1 MQEVKNVNTERQYSA
16 RIDIFQ
22 GLNRTYGAGDGEA
35 VDIRNLSTDKYP
47 ALTTRAPRSRVGT
60 WESAT
65 DVYEVNGHT
74 VVVDGYNLYWDG
86 TMITGLNPSPKQFA
100 LVGGKLVIWPDR
112 LYIDTQTGKVR
123 SLEVKVTA
131 SATIGD
137 DRTIA
142 AGSPTASLTGEYHG
156 GGDIA
161 PGEARPVWITLYKN
175 LRWENGEW
183 AYDQRLLVQGGP
195 TAQYIGWYFIGPALT
210 YAESQA
216 PTPTD
221 YDQYGRLTA
230 VDLPSYTY
238 EQYDRTKGAGLTD
251 YFEAGDSISISGST
265 LLVNNREAALLEDV
279 QDGQLTLTEG
289 TLIKYAK
296 YLTVSDPI
304 APGTYYFAPSSSSQ
318 VTKKKI
324 KVPRT
329 IRAGE
334 QIVYFETGE
343 TTVQQPWNQWE
354 PSVTMKVSTYYVYD
368 PKIRT
373 FEELEE
379 DKFSGGTGLTTITV
393 NNTYSGAAE
402 TLTFERKV
410 PKLAYIC
417 AHNNRLYGVSNEE
430 KTTIYNT
437 VTKQYEEV
445 TSRTLFA
452 SALGYPT
459 RFYSFEGLT
468 TDSYAVAIGG
478 NGDFTGICEYSN
490 AVLAWKEDAM
500 YRLTGDY
507 PAEYYLRNYV
517 VDGVKAGAHGSLTV
531 INETLYYLS
540 PYGVMRY
547 AGSTPV
553 LTSYNLGLQGF
564 TFGAA
569 GRDKMHYLLS
579 LQDEDGTWK
588 LYSYDT
594 VHGLWTISGEER
606 AQSICRKG
614 DYALLCIGGK
624 VYRTGDAAGTEE
636 IAWSVTLPEWTE
648 ASFRKKQH
656 LYVRIEAEAESGNC
670 TLEYRTNGGTWRTAG
685 TLRSWDVLTTG
696 RRDWQYELHTERC
709 ERLQLRLS
717 GSGKWTL
724 RALERIF
731 VLGSSEA

>member
-1 MQEVKNVNTERQYSA
+1 MNREQKNLQ
-16 RIDIFQ
+16 RITTFG

-65 DVYEVNGHT
+65 DLYEVNGHT
-74 VVVDGYNLYWDG
+74 VVVDGYSLYWDG

-142 AGSPTASLTGEYHG
+142 AGSPSASLTGEYHG

-175 LRWENGEW
+175 LRWENGAW

-216 PTPTD
+216 PTSTD

-265 LLVNNREAALLEDV
+265 LLVNNREAALIENV
-279 QDGQLTLTEG
+279 QDGQITLPEG

-296 YLTVSDPI
+296 YLTVSSPI
-304 APGTYYFAPSSSSQ
+304 SPGKYLFDTPYS
-318 VTKKKI
+318 VDVLGGTKKKI
-324 KVPRT
+324 IVPRT

-334 QIVYFETGE
+334 QIVYFDTGE

-379 DKFSGGTGLTTITV
+379 DKSSGGTGLTTITV

-564 TFGAA
+564 GFGAA

-579 LQDEDGTWK
+579 LQDEDGSWK

-624 VYRTGDAAGTEE
+624 VYRTGDAAGTES
-636 IAWSVTLPEWTE
+636 IAWTAEFPETDEGTFYKKRVRWIRVDADVQGTMKVLYQANDNTWQTLGTVT
-648 ASFRKKQH
+648 
-656 LYVRIEAEAESGNC
+656 NC
-670 TLEYRTNGGTWRTAG
+670 A
-685 TLRSWDVLTTG
+685 G
-696 RRDWQYELHTERC
+696 RRVHTFCADAIRTD
-709 ERLQLRLS
+709 RTSIRIT
-717 GSGKWTL
+717 GTGKWTL
-724 RALERIF
+724 FALEREF
-731 VLGSSEA
+731 ALGSER